1 MRKRETPPDP
11 TWCKGNGAVAG
22 AAAERLCAPMRAG
35 AAAGRRSKVFQASHC
50 GQRPSHRGD
59 SKPQAEQK

>member
-1 MRKRETPPDP
+1 LARPPRGA
-11 TWCKGNGAVAG
+11 TAKG
-22 AAAERLCAPMRAG
+22 
-35 AAAGRRSKVFQASHC
+35 RSSNEFQAWHC